1 MKHVL
6 LPISRGSTGSS
17 TPGTWDSG
25 EYFKSSVVNQP
36 SWHPLHKSW
45 LSCIWTSA
53 HGTSA
58 CAAFCSEWSKSALG
72 TCWDQGFQ
80 NPPHRHDGW
89 RQIREQMGLERAM
102 AGFCDLPRK
111 HWRVKMP
118 SERKFCQWFEPSLKW
133 LLNSAGLEGF
143 LPSLENSQCF
153 EASYVLPATA
163 EPNTIF
169 HPPKNEQW
177 GRDRK
182 PADHVELKESPPSL
196 QEKKWLWW
204 IV

>member
-1 MKHVL
+1 M
-6 LPISRGSTGSS
+6 
-17 TPGTWDSG
+17 PG
-25 EYFKSSVVNQP
+25 
-36 SWHPLHKSW
+36 
-45 LSCIWTSA
+45 A

-89 RQIREQMGLERAM
+89 RQIREQMGLERAMAERAM

-169 HPPKNEQW
+169 HPPKNKQW

-182 PADHVELKESPPSL
+182 PADHVVKRIATFFTG
-196 QEKKWLWW
+196 EKMIMVNCVGVASTWLM
-204 IV
+204 IHYCSTAGRQTLRASRRDKSTAS